1 MECSDFF
8 STSNWMAFSTEP
20 FCSLKRYKKFPFVKI
35 RQKLKKLL
43 KLPVGVCSNARLGL
57 NRMLVSLV

>member
-1 MECSDFF
+1 
-8 STSNWMAFSTEP
+8 MAFSTEP